1 MPITLK
7 DLYAHPL
14 FIEKAEQ
21 PIKAKIMSWTFET
34 QNPRALNPSKVTPIA
49 VSLGVLGFSSE
60 DEERIQGEVI
70 VSARMAVHADIA
82 TNFKVQSNGQLEDV
96 TEDIAEDFEGFMNF
110 SLPWGWQARDL
121 NFVAE
126 SVEVV
131 LNDLQRV

>member
-1 MPITLK
+1 MPITLQ

-21 PIKAKIMSWTFET
+21 PIKAEIMSWTFET
-34 QNPRALNPSKVTPIA
+34 QSPGAINPSRVKPIA
-49 VSLGVLGFSSE
+49 VSLDTLKFSGE

-82 TNFKVQSNGQLEDV
+82 IAFEVQSDQIEHV
-96 TEDIAEDFEGFMNF
+96 TEDIAQDLEGHMNF

-121 NFVAE
+121 NFVTE
-126 SVEVV
+126 SVQVV
-131 LNDLQRV
+131 LNDLRRS